1 MAWLATYC
9 PFSLSSA
16 MTLQVGISL
25 TTFILTRPKN
35 KANRWRGT
43 SAYSQHTSG
52 SRQRLHTRICI
63 FSLSRI
69 FFLVCQTHLVRS
81 KDHSNKYGPVYQL
94 VIAKIILHYKLPKTQ
109 LLKQVTCSLKAT
121 WIGWAGSASLSRY
134 VGQLGG
140 SDLSA
145 CFSFSL
151 DQSFFKSLF
160 FLFRKM
166 KLLETQEG
174 CTETDSISYGSC
186 SELAHCHLCVHT
198 TGKSHGQ
205 SQCQRDKNYIPPT
218 RSLQPSSGKRVTWTS
233 GDNNSVG
240 HSPRLPLKTT
250 SRQGQGRNVSE
261 TSAVHADL
269 SQSLSFSGPRLSLSL
284 TINMSSRLG
293 RGSHSLDTNQRGD
306 LRNKRTHQR
315 YICSLVHLLVLKGL
329 RDLHLLK
336 LLIGKWSGSGVHG
349 FLA

>member
-1 MAWLATYC
+1 MPWLATYC

-16 MTLQVGISL
+16 MTLQTKISL
-25 TTFILTRPKN
+25 TSFILTKSKN

-52 SRQRLHTRICI
+52 SRQRLHTRICV
-63 FSLSRI
+63 FSLSKI
-69 FFLVCQTHLVRS
+69 FFLVCQTHLIRD
-81 KDHSNKYGPVYQL
+81 KEHRHKYGPVYPL
-94 VIAKIILHYKLPKTQ
+94 VIAKIMLHYKFPKTQ
-109 LLKQVTCSLKAT
+109 WLKQASRCLKAT

-151 DQSFFKSLF
+151 DQSFFKGLF

-174 CTETDSISYGSC
+174 CTETDSIFYGSC

-198 TGKSHGQ
+198 IGKSHGQ

-218 RSLQPSSGKRVTWTS
+218 GRLQPASGKGVRWTS
-233 GDNNSVG
+233 GGNNSVD
-240 HSPRLPLKTT
+240 HNPRLPLKAT
-250 SRQGQGRNVSE
+250 SRHRQGRNVSE

-269 SQSLSFSGPRLSLSL
+269 SQSLSFSGPRPSLSL
-284 TINMSSRLG
+284 RINMSSRLD
-293 RGSHSLDTNQRGD
+293 RGSHSWDRNQRGG
-306 LRNKRTHQR
+306 LRNERTRQR
-315 YICSLVHLLVLKGL
+315 FICSLVHLLILKGL

-336 LLIGKWSGSGVHG
+336 LLTGKGSGSGVHG